1 MRHRLIRF
9 IGLITAIFFILSSAG
24 CGFHLRG
31 QHVLP
36 PQLHYLQLLSG
47 SPYGDFET
55 TLRNSLTLIGVNV
68 TRCNPAPVT
77 LHIMSVALYNDVP
90 TIGGSNQARIY
101 VYYYAVTFEVYDDQ
115 HRQMIP
121 PQTVTAT
128 RTIIVNAGTALEST
142 GQLSISIHDMQVET
156 SHMIINMLNAPAMF
170 R

>member
-1 MRHRLIRF
+1 MRNYLVRF
-9 IGLITAIFFILSSAG
+9 VGLITALFFILSSTG

-31 QHVLP
+31 QNVLP
-36 PQLHYLQLLSG
+36 PRLHYLALVSG
-47 SPYGDFET
+47 TPYGDFET
-55 TLRNSLTLIGVNV
+55 TLRNSLTRIGINV
-68 TRCNPAPVT
+68 TRCNQAPVT
-77 LHIMSVALYNDVP
+77 LHILGAGPYCDVP

-101 VYYYAVTFEVYDDQ
+101 VYYYAVTFEVFDEQ
-115 HRQMIP
+115 HCQIIP

-128 RTIIVNAGTALEST
+128 RSIIVNAGTALEST